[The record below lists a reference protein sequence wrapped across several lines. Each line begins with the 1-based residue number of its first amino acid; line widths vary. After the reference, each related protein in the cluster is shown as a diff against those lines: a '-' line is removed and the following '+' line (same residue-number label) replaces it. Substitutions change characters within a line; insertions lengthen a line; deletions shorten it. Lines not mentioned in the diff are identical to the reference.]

1 MRSWRET
8 RVAEAGNFQ
17 HTGLGGEM
25 NISMT
30 ARHFDMSDA
39 LRKHVESRFSRLER
53 FYQRI
58 SRLEVTL
65 TDEKREKRVEA
76 LAAIDGD
83 VDIHAEAVAGDFRT
97 AVNRVYEKLARQLK
111 RRHDLRRDHQAPRLN
126 EEIEPQEAVEG

>member
-1 MRSWRET
+1 
-8 RVAEAGNFQ
+8 
-17 HTGLGGEM
+17 M